1 MTQSERLILAIV
13 IVLADTVIFFLPL
26 AALFIAYV
34 ILVNPPWV
42 RAFID
47 RLDGPGR

>member
-1 MTQSERLILAIV
+1 MTQSQRLILAIV
-13 IVLADTVIFFLPL
+13 IVLADTVIFVLPL

-42 RAFID
+42 RAFLDKLD
-47 RLDGPGR
+47 R

>member
-1 MTQSERLILAIV
+1 MTQVERLLLAVAIV
-13 IVLADTVIFFLPL
+13 LVDTVTFFLPL

-42 RAFID
+42 RTFMD
-47 RLDGPGR
+47 RLDGPSD